1 MPETLNTIICFL
13 VALIAFYLI
22 LPYAKQLVV
31 KWISEY
37 RVLVRIKKLPS
48 SKEYYED
55 DEDDATSSESI
66 GLSQKGSA
74 VGDSVLF
81 NYIAQLNSGLIE
93 EMETLLVKAGM
104 RQHNA
109 LEEFMKSKF
118 TAAIALT
125 LILFLVLSTND
136 WDIPILGA
144 LIISIIVG
152 IYGGHKLTNMNME
165 MLAEKRRDAI
175 EHGVPDLVDLLVICS
190 ESGLDLNGSIR
201 RIARELRTSNPI
213 LADEM
218 SLTAIELEM
227 IPDSRQVFTNLE
239 NRTDSLQIKTLS
251 KTLSQ
256 SVEYGSSLS
265 VSLRDLAI
273 ESRQKRMLD
282 AEAAAA
288 QAPTLLTLPMMFFIM
303 PCLFIVM
310 LGPVIVGMIRSF
322 SGGVGS

>member
-1 MPETLNTIICFL
+1 MPESINTIICFF
-13 VALIAFYLI
+13 VALVAFYLI
-22 LPYAKQLVV
+22 LPYAKRLVV
-31 KWISEY
+31 KWIGEY
-37 RVLVRIKKLPS
+37 RVLVRIKRLPS
-48 SKEYYED
+48 SKEYYEEE
-55 DEDDATSSESI
+55 DEDTVSSESI

-74 VGDSVLF
+74 VGDSILF

-104 RQHNA
+104 RQRNA

-118 TAAIALT
+118 TAALALFF
-125 LILFLVLSTND
+125 ILFLILATND

-144 LIISIIVG
+144 LIISLIIGV
-152 IYGGHKLTNMNME
+152 YGGHKITNMNME
-165 MLAEKRRDAI
+165 KLAEKRRDAI

-256 SVEYGSSLS
+256 SIEYGSSLS

-322 SGGVGS
+322 SGGGGT

>member
-1 MPETLNTIICFL
+1 MSENIITIACFFVSL
-13 VALIAFYLI
+13 SVFYI
-22 LPYAKQLVV
+22 VLPYARQWIIKL
-31 KWISEY
+31 ISEY
-37 RVLVRIKKLPS
+37 RILVRIKKLPS
-48 SKEYYED
+48 SKEYYADDD
-55 DEDDATSSESI
+55 DEDASESI
-66 GLSQKGSA
+66 GLSSKGSV
-74 VGDSVLF
+74 VGDSALF

-93 EMETLLVKAGM
+93 EMQELLLKAGM
-104 RQHNA
+104 RQRNA

-118 TAAIALT
+118 NAIIALFFISFIT
-125 LILFLVLSTND
+125 LATND
-136 WDIPILGA
+136 WDIPVIAA
-144 LIISIIVG
+144 LFISVVVG
-152 IYGGHKLTNMNME
+152 VYGGHKLTNMNLE
-165 MLAEKRRDAI
+165 MLAERRREAI

-190 ESGLDLNGSIR
+190 ESGLDLNGSIK

-218 SLTAIELEM
+218 SLTAIEMEM
-227 IPDSRQVFTNLE
+227 IPDSKQVFTNLE

-256 SVEYGSSLS
+256 SIEYGSSLS
-265 VSLRDLAI
+265 VSLRDLAV

-322 SGGVGS
+322 SGGGGS

>member
-1 MPETLNTIICFL
+1 MSENIITIACFFVSL
-13 VALIAFYLI
+13 SVFYI
-22 LPYAKQLVV
+22 VLPYARQWIV
-31 KWISEY
+31 KLISEY
-37 RVLVRIKKLPS
+37 RILVRIKKLPS
-48 SKEYYED
+48 SKEYYADDD
-55 DEDDATSSESI
+55 DEDASESI
-66 GLSQKGSA
+66 GLSSKGSV
-74 VGDSVLF
+74 VGDSALF

-93 EMETLLVKAGM
+93 EMQELLLKAGM
-104 RQHNA
+104 RQRNA

-118 TAAIALT
+118 NAIIALFFISFIT
-125 LILFLVLSTND
+125 LATND
-136 WDIPILGA
+136 WDIPVLFA
-144 LIISIIVG
+144 LFFSLIVG
-152 IYGGHKLTNMNME
+152 IYGGHKLTNMNLE
-165 MLAEKRRDAI
+165 MLAERRREAI

-190 ESGLDLNGSIR
+190 ESGLDLNGSIK

-218 SLTAIELEM
+218 SLTAIEMEM
-227 IPDSRQVFTNLE
+227 IPDSKQVFTNLE

-256 SVEYGSSLS
+256 SIEYGSSLS
-265 VSLRDLAI
+265 VSLRDLAV

-322 SGGVGS
+322 SGGGGS

>member
-1 MPETLNTIICFL
+1 MSENMITIACFFVSLGVFCL
-13 VALIAFYLI
+13 V
-22 LPYAKQLVV
+22 LPYTK
-31 KWISEY
+31 KWIVRLISEY
-37 RVLVRIKKLPS
+37 RILVRIKKLPS
-48 SKEYYED
+48 SKEYYAED
-55 DEDDATSSESI
+55 DVGDDASESI
-66 GLSQKGSA
+66 GLSSKGSL
-74 VGDSVLF
+74 VGDSALF

-93 EMETLLVKAGM
+93 EMQELLLKAGM
-104 RQHNA
+104 RQRNA

-118 TAAIALT
+118 NAIIALFFISFIT
-125 LILFLVLSTND
+125 LATND
-136 WDIPILGA
+136 WDIPVLGA
-144 LIISIIVG
+144 LVFSLVIGV
-152 IYGGHKLTNMNME
+152 YGGHKLTNMNLE
-165 MLAEKRRDAI
+165 MLAERRREAI

-190 ESGLDLNGSIR
+190 ESGLDLNGSIK

-218 SLTAIELEM
+218 SLTAIEMEM
-227 IPDSRQVFTNLE
+227 IPDSKQVFTNLE

-256 SVEYGSSLS
+256 SIEYGSSLS
-265 VSLRDLAI
+265 VSLRDLAV

-322 SGGVGS
+322 SGGGS